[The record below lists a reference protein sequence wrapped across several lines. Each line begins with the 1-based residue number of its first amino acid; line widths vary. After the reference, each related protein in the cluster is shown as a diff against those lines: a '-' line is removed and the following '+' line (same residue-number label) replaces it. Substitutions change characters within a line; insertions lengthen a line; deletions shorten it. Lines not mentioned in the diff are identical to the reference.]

1 MALSKID
8 VANMVTGATPV
19 ANGGTGLTSGTSG
32 QFLKFTGSTT
42 LASAADTGKVV
53 QVQHYAKTS
62 TNRVTGDNTVHS
74 GIVITPTSA
83 SNKILCIVTA
93 TIESTGTTSQYANIS
108 WRRAS
113 SDIGEVY
120 NAMGYQVD
128 SGVRQTIGFH
138 MLDTPN
144 TTSEITY
151 SLYHDDIGGNA
162 NYDYYETNYTLME
175 IAT

>member
-1 MALSKID
+1 MPFTKLLPTSID
-8 VANMVTGATPV
+8 LAQNFAFTGTVTGA
-19 ANGGTGLTSGTSG
+19 GG
-32 QFLKFTGSTT
+32 
-42 LASAADTGKVV
+42 GKVV
-53 QVQHYAKTS
+53 QVKHYAKTS
-62 TNRVTGDNTVHS
+62 TNRVSGDSTVHS
-74 GIVITPTSA
+74 GIVITPTSS

-93 TIESTGTTSQYANIS
+93 TIESTGTTSQYANIF

-128 SGVRQTIGFH
+128 NGVRQTIGFH

-151 SLYHDDIGGNA
+151 SLYHDDISGNA

-175 IAT
+175 IET